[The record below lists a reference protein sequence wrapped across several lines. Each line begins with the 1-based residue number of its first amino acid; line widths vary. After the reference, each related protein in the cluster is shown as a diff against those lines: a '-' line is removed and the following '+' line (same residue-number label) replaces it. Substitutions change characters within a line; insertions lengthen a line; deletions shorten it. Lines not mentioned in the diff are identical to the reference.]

1 MESVERKQ
9 EGIQQLLKRYWQ
21 CETSVEEEQAL
32 QMFFCGDEVPDDLK
46 IYQSFFVW
54 KVKQK
59 KIRTER
65 NFAFQSPKRRRE
77 WFYPVLRIAASVLM
91 VLVLGISIYT
101 HYQQERFINKMF
113 SETFTN
119 QEDAIK
125 ETREVVAKV
134 SSLLQLVPE
143 RISSV
148 EEADSINLLKLLKVK
163 TQNLSE

>member
-1 MESVERKQ
+1 MEQERVK
-9 EGIQQLLKRYWQ
+9 QLLKRYWQ
-21 CETSVEEEQAL
+21 CETSEEEERVL
-32 QMFFCGDEVPDDLK
+32 QMFFCGDEVPENLK

-54 KVKQK
+54 KDKQK

-65 NFAFQSPKRRRE
+65 NFIFQSPKRWRE
-77 WFYPVLRIAASVLM
+77 SFYPVLRIAASILI

-101 HYQQERFINKMF
+101 HYQQERFINKVF

-125 ETREVVAKV
+125 EAGEVVARV

-143 RISSV
+143 RIIPVGES
-148 EEADSINLLKLLKVK
+148 DSISLLNLLEAE
-163 TQNLSE
+163 TQNLLE